1 MAVVLRALQ
10 GLRRGFRARI
20 TTYAD
25 FAQSHSGLGV
35 FMPGTVAEPQD
46 DVPELTVGSEQEG
59 ANSLLSDSMQTALEL
74 ARDRLLDRSL
84 RNRLINTPLKSSKA
98 RQVRIFDEL
107 SDQVFARL
115 RSRGVFT
122 FAPGRGDDAEDQGQ
136 IEEGETSAD
145 SEHHSDSKLQTQ
157 LTLDG
162 LQKRLL
168 SLYHEGRTLE
178 EEQGVNVLF
187 LALGFLEWREDAK
200 SEVERFAPLLLL
212 PVELIREGAR
222 DRFKLQVRDEDLI
235 TNISLQAW
243 LKDEF
248 RIELPEIPERDE
260 WSPSEYF
267 DEVANAVEG
276 LEGWQVHQNEMLL
289 GFFSFSKFLL
299 WRDLKPESWGDGV
312 LLGNSLLK
320 HLLLRDFGDDE
331 IVDSPLIA
339 DDDRLDQVFTPAELI
354 HVTDADSSQ
363 AIAIQEVLAGKNL
376 VIQGP
381 PGTGKSQTITNI
393 VAGAVANGKSVLF
406 VAEKMAA
413 LEVVH
418 ERLAAAK
425 LGPICLELHS
435 RKSSKSSVL
444 EQLRKGQNT
453 APPPMW
459 AESAFAKLGETQR
472 QLRSHSDLL
481 HTSDPLGFTPFNLM
495 GEISFLKG
503 AGAPTPEFELPS
515 AAEWAPA
522 RVDEVRR
529 ETSLVA
535 GRLLASGVPALHPWR
550 GVGIP
555 SPDPLDLD
563 RLRPQIARCREAS
576 AALVEQVD
584 AVRRRLPVPDDFTF
598 RRMPGWQDAL
608 NLISTR
614 PTGFDEVIA
623 DGRWREVLA
632 EICVVVQNGLRHTN
646 LETVVGQ
653 AFRQSALERDW
664 SRVRV
669 EIAGRGDSFFRFL
682 SKPYRDA
689 VAEIRG
695 HWNGVWPG
703 ENRVRLGK
711 LDALIELQQVR
722 AAILSVGECV
732 GPALGS
738 HWRGLHSDWE
748 RLAELAAW
756 LPRLVDAEGVVG
768 VRVPLLPSKEAQDL
782 ADRLGHVGK
791 AAEAAFGD
799 AVKALKLDLSLAF
812 EATDLRDIPCELLLT
827 TAIQWSEN
835 FDSLVDWT
843 AVREGLNWIRELG
856 CGRLADSAYNGE
868 VTPAQLEP
876 ILALSI
882 FEAKWKRLRSQNP
895 KLGEVLGDELDRLVK
910 RFRTADNDR
919 IRLASDQ
926 VSRAHIDRRPTG
938 SSGAMGIL
946 ADELRKQRNHM
957 PVRKLMLKAGEAV
970 QRIKPV
976 FLMSPLS
983 VAQYLQPMALDFDL
997 LVIDEASQV
1006 RPEDALGA
1014 IARCRQFVVVGDD
1027 RQLPPTNFF
1036 NRVINDEGPD
1046 DEEDDLPA
1054 GSPRKAVIKDVESI
1068 LNLCATRFPARMLKW
1083 HYRSEH
1089 PALIATSNRNFYG
1102 GELMLPPSIVAGTTD
1117 GDTGLVFRTVPEGG
1131 YERGKTARNEVEA
1144 GLIAEAALEHA
1155 RRCPEL
1161 SLGIGSFSVA
1171 QRDCIR
1177 DQIDDLAR
1185 KHPELEKLMKPS
1197 GDRKELFIKNLEN
1210 IQGDERDVIFIS
1222 VGYGRDANGKL
1233 TQNFGPVGRDGGERR
1248 LNVLITRARKRC
1260 EVFSSIVAEDIRLDG
1275 AGKPGV
1281 RALKEF
1287 LKLAKDGYA
1296 AIPTET
1302 ERGFDSPF
1310 EEDVAQAVR
1319 GLGYDVRPQ
1328 VGMAGFFIDL
1338 AVIDP
1343 RDEGRYLLGIECD
1356 GAAYHSSRYARD
1368 RDRLRQ
1374 MILENRGWRLHRI
1387 WSTDWFYKRERE
1399 IEKIRSS
1406 IQSAL
1411 AGEAPAR
1418 PVDPKLADLDAD
1430 HPNQA
1435 GSDTTDE
1442 ACDPSPGPHRL
1453 DPYLKA
1459 DFRVSNEVAKPQD
1472 FGLSQVASWMLRI
1485 VEQEQPIHSEEAGR
1499 RLASIC
1505 GLQRAGNVIQQT
1517 ALRALRYCERSGEV
1531 SSEGDFW
1538 SLPGATIFGR
1548 DRGQLVASDTVRKPA
1563 MIAPVEFEAA
1573 ALHALQENLSM
1584 TEEELIMETARL
1596 LGFAR
1601 TRPDIRSAIEAVI
1614 AERLLPNLSRD
1625 HLGRLKAPA

>member
-1 MAVVLRALQ
+1 M
-10 GLRRGFRARI
+10 
-20 TTYAD
+20 D
-25 FAQSHSGLGV
+25 
-35 FMPGTVAEPQD
+35 PQD
-46 DVPELTVGSEQEG
+46 GGPKPSVASEQKG
-59 ANSLLSDSMQTALEL
+59 DNSLLSDTMQTALEL

-84 RNRLINTPLKSSKA
+84 RNRLINTPLKSGKA

-115 RSRGVFT
+115 RSRAAFT
-122 FAPGRGDDAEDQGQ
+122 FAHGRGEDAEDQGQ
-136 IEEGETSAD
+136 TGVAEASAD
-145 SEHHSDSKLQTQ
+145 SDRHSNTRLQTQ
-157 LTLDG
+157 MTLDG

-187 LALGFLEWREDAK
+187 LALGFLEWREDAR

-222 DRFKLQVRDEDLI
+222 DRFRLQVRDEDLI
-235 TNISLQAW
+235 TNLSLQAW
-243 LKDEF
+243 LKEEF
-248 RIELPEIPERDE
+248 RVELPEIPERED
-260 WSPSEYF
+260 WSPSQYF
-267 DEVANAVEG
+267 DDVASAVEG
-276 LEGWQVHQNEMLL
+276 LEGWRVHQNEMLL

-299 WRDLKPESWGDGV
+299 WRDLKPDSWGDGV
-312 LLGNSLLK
+312 LLENGLLRQ
-320 HLLLRDFGDDE
+320 LLLRDFDDDE
-331 IVDSPLIA
+331 IADTPLIA
-339 DDDRLDQVFTPAELI
+339 EDDRLDQVFTPAELI

-393 VAGAVANGKSVLF
+393 VAGAVASGKSVLF

-459 AESAFAKLGETQR
+459 AESAFAALGETQTR
-472 QLRSHSDLL
+472 LRSHSDLL
-481 HTSDPLGFTPFNLM
+481 HTPDPLGFTPFRLM
-495 GEISFLKG
+495 GEISFLRG
-503 AGAPTPEFELPS
+503 AGAPTPDFQLPS
-515 AAEWAPA
+515 AAEWTPA
-522 RVDEVRR
+522 RVEDVRR
-529 ETSLVA
+529 EASLVA
-535 GRLLASGVPALHPWR
+535 GRLLTSGTPALHPWR
-550 GVGIP
+550 GVGVP
-555 SPDPLDLD
+555 SPDPLARD
-563 RLRPQIARCREAS
+563 RLRPRIARCREA
-576 AALVEQVD
+576 ATALVEEVN
-584 AVRRRLPVPDDFTF
+584 AVRRRLTVPGEFPL
-598 RRMPGWQDAL
+598 RRMPDWLDAL
-608 NLISTR
+608 NLVATR
-614 PTGFDEVIA
+614 PAGFEEIIA
-623 DGRWREVLA
+623 DGRWRNVLA
-632 EICVVVQNGLRHTN
+632 EIGVAVQNGLRLAS
-646 LETVVGQ
+646 LEAVVTQ
-653 AFRQSALERDW
+653 AFRPDALERDW
-664 SRVRV
+664 SQVRV
-669 EIAGRGDSFFRFL
+669 VIAGRGDSIFRFL
-682 SKPYRDA
+682 SKSYRDA
-689 VAEIRG
+689 VAEVRG
-695 HWNGVWPG
+695 HWSGVWPKQG
-703 ENRVRLGK
+703 RIRLEK
-711 LDALIELQQVR
+711 LDALIELKQVR
-722 AAILSVGECV
+722 ATILSLGERV
-732 GPALGS
+732 EPVLGS

-756 LPRLVDAEGVVG
+756 LPRLVHAEEILGI
-768 VRVPLLPSKEAQDL
+768 RLPMLPSKEAQDL
-782 ADRLGHVGK
+782 ADRLGRAGE

-799 AVKALKLDLSLAF
+799 AVEALKLDLNLAF
-812 EATDLRDIPCELLLT
+812 EEADLREVPCELLLA

-835 FDSLVDWT
+835 FASLVDWT
-843 AVREGLNWIRELG
+843 AARDGLAWIRQLG
-856 CGRLADSAYNGE
+856 CPRLAEGAYAGQ
-868 VTPAQLEP
+868 VAPSQLEQ
-876 ILALSI
+876 ILALAI
-882 FEAKWKRLRSQNP
+882 FEAKWNRLRSQNP
-895 KLGEVLGDELDRLVK
+895 ELGEVLGDELDRLLK
-910 RFRTADNDR
+910 RFRTADKDR

-938 SSGAMGIL
+938 STGAMGIL

-983 VAQYLQPMALDFDL
+983 VAQYLQPMALEFDL

-1036 NRVINDEGPD
+1036 NRLINDEGAD

-1054 GSPRKAVIKDVESI
+1054 GSPRKAAIKDVESI
-1068 LNLCATRFPARMLKW
+1068 LNLCAPRFPERMLKW

-1089 PALIATSNRNFYG
+1089 PALIATSNRNFYR
-1102 GELMLPPSIVAGTTD
+1102 GELMLPPSIVARTTD
-1117 GDTGLVFRTVPEGG
+1117 GDTGLVFRPVPEGG

-1144 GLIAEAALEHA
+1144 GLIARAALEHA
-1155 RRCPEL
+1155 RRSPEL
-1161 SLGIGSFSVA
+1161 SLGIGAFSVA

-1177 DQIDDLAR
+1177 DQVDELAR
-1185 KHPELEKLMKPS
+1185 KHPELEALMKPS

-1281 RALKEF
+1281 RALQEF

-1296 AIPTET
+1296 AVATET

-1319 GLGYDVRPQ
+1319 GLGYEVRPQ
-1328 VGMAGFFIDL
+1328 VGMAGFFVDL

-1343 RDEGRYLLGIECD
+1343 CDEGRYLLGIECD

-1399 IEKIRSS
+1399 IERIGNSIRA
-1406 IQSAL
+1406 AL
-1411 AGEAPAR
+1411 AGER
-1418 PVDPKLADLDAD
+1418 P
-1430 HPNQA
+1430 A
-1435 GSDTTDE
+1435 GSDDPKPSDPDE
-1442 ACDPSPGPHRL
+1442 DHHNLVGDEVGDGGFPPSPGPNRL

-1459 DFRVSNEVAKPQD
+1459 EFRVSDGAAKPQD
-1472 FGLSQVASWMLRI
+1472 FGLAQVASWMLRI

-1499 RLASIC
+1499 RLAAIC
-1505 GLQRAGNVIQQT
+1505 GLQRAGNVVQQT
-1517 ALRALRYCERSGEV
+1517 ALRALQYCERSGEI
-1531 SSEGDFW
+1531 SPEGDFW
-1538 SLPGATIFGR
+1538 SRPGATIFGR
-1548 DRGQLVASDTVRKPA
+1548 DRGQLSAQDTVRKPA

-1573 ALHALQENLSM
+1573 ARHALQENLSM
-1584 TEEELIMETARL
+1584 TEEELITETARL

-1601 TRPDIRSAIEAVI
+1601 TGPDIRSAIEEAI
-1614 AERLLPNLSRD
+1614 TERLLPNLARD
-1625 HLGRLKAPA
+1625 HLGRIKAPA

>member
-1 MAVVLRALQ
+1 MLEASPGLVHTLRAEIAISAL
-10 GLRRGFRARI
+10 
-20 TTYAD
+20 
-25 FAQSHSGLGV
+25 FAQSDPGSGVTMSDAVVGTPESAPEQVVGAEQDIGSGLLAD
-35 FMPGTVAEPQD
+35 T
-46 DVPELTVGSEQEG
+46 
-59 ANSLLSDSMQTALEL
+59 MQAALEL
-74 ARDRLLDRSL
+74 AQSRLLDRSL
-84 RNRLINTPLKSSKA
+84 RNKLINAPLRSSKA
-98 RQVRIFDEL
+98 RQVRVFDEL

-115 RSRGVFT
+115 RSRGAFT
-122 FAPGRGDDAEDQGQ
+122 FTAGRAAGEENQGQ
-136 IEEGETSAD
+136 IWLPEEGAD
-145 SEHHSDSKLQTQ
+145 PDRHSDSKLQTQ
-157 LTLDG
+157 MTPEG

-168 SLYHEGRTLE
+168 SLYYEGRTLE

-200 SEVERFAPLLLL
+200 SEMERFAPLLLL
-212 PVELIREGAR
+212 PVELIRDGAR
-222 DRFKLQVRDEDLI
+222 DRFKLQVRDDDLI

-243 LKDEF
+243 LNEEF
-248 RIELPEIPERDE
+248 RVELPDIPEHDD
-260 WSPSEYF
+260 WKPSTYF
-267 DEVANAVEG
+267 DAVAKAVEG
-276 LEGWQVHQNEMLL
+276 RGGWRVHPNEMLL

-299 WRDLKPESWGDGV
+299 WRDLNPESWGDGL
-312 LLGNSLLK
+312 LLGNGLLK
-320 HLLLRDFGDDE
+320 RLMLRDYGDDE
-331 IVDSPLIA
+331 IVDTPLIG
-339 DDDRLDQVFTPAELI
+339 DDERLEQAFPTAELV

-393 VAGAVANGKSVLF
+393 VAGAVAGGKSVLF

-413 LEVVH
+413 LDVVH
-418 ERLAAAK
+418 DRLAAAK

-435 RKSSKSSVL
+435 RKSSKASVL
-444 EQLRKGQNT
+444 EQLRKGQTT

-459 AESAFAKLGETQR
+459 AASAFSELEETQER
-472 QLRSHSDLL
+472 LRSHSDLL
-481 HTSDPLGFTPFNLM
+481 HALDALGFSPFKLM
-495 GEISFLKG
+495 GEISLLKG
-503 AGAPTPEFELPS
+503 AGTPTPDFELPR
-515 AAEWAPA
+515 AAEWTQFH
-522 RVDEVRR
+522 VDEVRR
-529 ETSLVA
+529 EALLVA
-535 GRLLASGVPALHPWR
+535 GRLLTSGIPALHPWR
-550 GVGIP
+550 GAGVP
-555 SPDPLDLD
+555 APDPLARD
-563 RLRPQIARCREAS
+563 RLRPLIARCRETAT
-576 AALVEQVD
+576 ALVEQ
-584 AVRRRLPVPDDFTF
+584 AETVRQSLLLPGDLTF
-598 RRMPGWQDAL
+598 RRKPAWLDVL
-608 NLISTR
+608 NLLSGR
-614 PTGFDEVIA
+614 PAGFDEVIV
-623 DGRWREVLA
+623 DGRWRDVLA
-632 EICVVVQNGLRHTN
+632 EIDVAIQNGRRLAA
-646 LETVVGQ
+646 LEAVVAQ
-653 AFRQSALERDW
+653 AFRPTALEQDW
-664 SRVRV
+664 SQSRVV
-669 EIAGRGDSFFRFL
+669 LAGRGDSFFRLL

-689 VAEIRG
+689 VAEVRG
-695 HWNGVWPG
+695 HWNGAFPKQ
-703 ENRVRLGK
+703 NRIRLEK
-711 LDALIELQQVR
+711 LDALIELQLVR
-722 AAILSVGECV
+722 AAVLSVDGTV

-738 HWRGLHSDWE
+738 HWRGLQSDWA

-756 LPRLVDAEGVVG
+756 LPKLLHGEEVAGIRL
-768 VRVPLLPSKEAQDL
+768 PLLPPEKARSLAHRLQD
-782 ADRLGHVGK
+782 AGES
-791 AAEAAFGD
+791 AEAAFGD
-799 AVKALKLDLSLAF
+799 AVGALQLDLRLAF
-812 EATDLRDIPCELLLT
+812 EAADLSEIPCELLLT

-835 FDSLVDWT
+835 FDILVDWT
-843 AVREGLNWIRELG
+843 AARDGLSWLRQLG
-856 CGRLADSAYNGE
+856 CSRLADSAYAGE
-868 VTPAQLEP
+868 TTPAHLEP
-876 ILALSI
+876 VLALAI
-882 FEAKWKRLRSQNP
+882 FEAKWNRLRAEIP
-895 KLGEVLGDELDRLVK
+895 KLGEVLGDELNRLVE
-910 RFRTADNDR
+910 RFRNADRNR

-938 SSGAMGIL
+938 SSGAMGVL
-946 ADELRKQRNHM
+946 ADELRKHRNHL
-957 PVRKLMLKAGEAV
+957 PVRKLMLTAGEAV

-983 VAQYLQPMALDFDL
+983 VAQYLQPMALEFDL

-1014 IARCRQFVVVGDD
+1014 IARCKQIVVVGDD

-1036 NRVINDEGPD
+1036 NRTINDDDPD
-1046 DEEDDLPA
+1046 DDDDEAPEGA
-1054 GSPRKAVIKDVESI
+1054 PRKAVIKDVESI
-1068 LNLCATRFPARMLKW
+1068 LNLCAPRFPARMLKW

-1102 GELMLPPSIVAGTTD
+1102 GELMLPPSIVARTTD
-1117 GDTGLVFRTVPEGG
+1117 GETGLVFRPVPQGG
-1131 YERGKTARNEVEA
+1131 YERGKTARNELEA
-1144 GLIAEAALEHA
+1144 GLIAQAALEHA
-1155 RRCPEL
+1155 RRHPEL
-1161 SLGIGSFSVA
+1161 SLGIGTFSVA
-1171 QRDCIR
+1171 QRDCVR

-1185 KHPELEKLMKPS
+1185 QHPELEAMMKPS
-1197 GDRKELFIKNLEN
+1197 DARKELFIKNLEN

-1222 VGYGRDANGKL
+1222 VGYGHDANGKL

-1296 AIPTET
+1296 AVAMET

-1374 MILENRGWRLHRI
+1374 MILENRGWSLHRI

-1399 IEKIRSS
+1399 IEKLRGAIRG
-1406 IQSAL
+1406 AL
-1411 AGEAPAR
+1411 AGELPTNSADNEPAE
-1418 PVDPKLADLDAD
+1418 PDEDDESEAGDNAWDEGAD
-1430 HPNQA
+1430 Q
-1435 GSDTTDE
+1435 SQ
-1442 ACDPSPGPHRL
+1442 GPHRL
-1453 DPYLKA
+1453 DPYVKA
-1459 DFRVSNEVAKPQD
+1459 EFRVSQGAAKPQD
-1472 FGLSQVASWMLRI
+1472 FGLTQVAAWMRRI

-1499 RLASIC
+1499 RLAAIC

-1517 ALRALRYCERSGEV
+1517 ALRALRHCERSGEL

-1548 DRGQLVASDTVRKPA
+1548 DRGQLAAADTLRKPA
-1563 MIAPVEFEAA
+1563 LIAPVEFEAV

-1584 TEEELIMETARL
+1584 TEEELIIETARL

-1601 TRPDIRSAIEAVI
+1601 TGSDVRSAIKGAL
-1614 AERLLPNLSRD
+1614 AERLLPHLARD

>member
-1 MAVVLRALQ
+1 MDSQDGAPE
-10 GLRRGFRARI
+10 
-20 TTYAD
+20 
-25 FAQSHSGLGV
+25 
-35 FMPGTVAEPQD
+35 PGAA
-46 DVPELTVGSEQEG
+46 SEQQG
-59 ANSLLSDSMQTALEL
+59 GNSLLADTMQTALAL

-98 RQVRIFDEL
+98 RQVRVFDEL
-107 SDQVFARL
+107 SDKVFGRL

-122 FAPGRGDDAEDQGQ
+122 FLHGRGDDAEDQDQVEVVDAG
-136 IEEGETSAD
+136 TD
-145 SEHHSDSKLQTQ
+145 SDRHSNSKLQTQ
-157 LTLDG
+157 MTLDG

-243 LKDEF
+243 LKEEF
-248 RIELPEIPERDE
+248 RVELPEIPERDE

-267 DEVANAVEG
+267 EDVAKAVEG
-276 LEGWQVHQNEMLL
+276 LKGWRVHPNEMLL

-299 WRDLKPESWGDGV
+299 WRDLKPESWDDGL
-312 LLGNSLLK
+312 LLGNGLLK
-320 HLLLRDFGDDE
+320 QLLLRDFGDDE
-331 IVDSPLIA
+331 IVDTPLIA
-339 DDDRLDQVFTPAELI
+339 EDDRLDQVFRPAELI

-393 VAGAVANGKSVLF
+393 VAGAVAGGKSVLF

-413 LEVVH
+413 LDVVH
-418 ERLAAAK
+418 ERLAAAR

-435 RKSSKSSVL
+435 RKSSKTSVL

-459 AESAFAKLGETQR
+459 AESAFAELGETQKR
-472 QLRSHSDLL
+472 LRSHSDLL
-481 HTSDPLGFTPFNLM
+481 HTSDSAGFTPFKLM

-503 AGAPTPEFELPS
+503 CGAPTPNFELPS
-515 AAEWAPA
+515 AAEWTPA
-522 RVDEVRR
+522 HVDEVRR

-535 GRLLASGVPALHPWR
+535 GRLLTSGTPALHPWR

-555 SPDPLDLD
+555 APDPLVRD
-563 RLRPQIARCREAS
+563 RLRPQVVLCRETAT
-576 AALVEQVD
+576 ALVEQVD
-584 AVRRRLPVPDDFTF
+584 AVRQRFPVPGELTIH
-598 RRMPGWQDAL
+598 RMPDWLDAL
-608 NLISTR
+608 GLIAVR
-614 PTGFDEVIA
+614 PTGFEEIIA
-623 DGRWREVLA
+623 DGRWRLVLA
-632 EICVVVQNGLRHTN
+632 EIGVAIQNGLRLAT
-646 LETVVGQ
+646 LEADVAQ
-653 AFRQSALERDW
+653 AFRPGALERDW

-669 EIAGRGDSFFRFL
+669 EIAGRGGSILRFL

-689 VAEIRG
+689 VAEVRG

-703 ENRVRLGK
+703 QNRVRLAK
-711 LDALIELQQVR
+711 LDALIELKQVR
-722 AAILSVGECV
+722 ATILSVGESI
-732 GPALGS
+732 GPVLGT
-738 HWRGLHSDWE
+738 HWRGLQSDWE

-756 LPRLVDAEGVVG
+756 LPRLVHAEEVVG
-768 VRVPLLPSKEAQDL
+768 IRLPLLPSSEAQDL
-782 ADRLGHVGK
+782 ADRLGHAGE

-799 AVKALKLDLSLAF
+799 AVEALKLDRNLAF
-812 EATDLRDIPCELLLT
+812 EGADLRGVPCELLLA
-827 TAIQWSEN
+827 TAIQWSEK
-835 FDSLVDWT
+835 FEFLVDWT
-843 AVREGLNWIRELG
+843 AARDGLSWVRQLG
-856 CGRLADSAYNGE
+856 CPRLADGAYAGE

-876 ILALSI
+876 ILALAI
-882 FEAKWKRLRSQNP
+882 FEAKWNRLRSQHP
-895 KLGEVLGDELDRLVK
+895 ELGEVLGDELDRLVK
-910 RFRTADNDR
+910 RFRTADKDR

-970 QRIKPV
+970 QRIKPI

-983 VAQYLQPMALDFDL
+983 VAQYLQPMSLEFDL

-1036 NRVINDEGPD
+1036 NRIINDEGPD
-1046 DEEDDLPA
+1046 DEEDDAPA
-1054 GSPRKAVIKDVESI
+1054 GAPRKAVIKDVESI
-1068 LNLCATRFPARMLKW
+1068 LNLCAPRFPSRMLKW

-1117 GDTGLVFRTVPEGG
+1117 GDTGLVFRPVPEGG

-1144 GLIAEAALEHA
+1144 GLIAKAALEHA
-1155 RRCPEL
+1155 RRHPEL
-1161 SLGIGSFSVA
+1161 SLGIGAFSVA

-1185 KHPELEKLMKPS
+1185 KHPDLEALMKPS

-1275 AGKPGV
+1275 ASKPGV

-1287 LKLAKDGYA
+1287 LKLAKDGYTA
-1296 AIPTET
+1296 VAMET

-1319 GLGYDVRPQ
+1319 GLGFDVRPQ

-1356 GAAYHSSRYARD
+1356 GMAYHSSRYARD

-1399 IEKIRSS
+1399 IEKIREA
-1406 IQSAL
+1406 IQAAL
-1411 AGEAPAR
+1411 AGERPAASDD
-1418 PVDPKLADLDAD
+1418 PQASDPEDDHHNQVDGDAGD
-1430 HPNQA
+1430 
-1435 GSDTTDE
+1435 GTF
-1442 ACDPSPGPHRL
+1442 DPSPGPHRL

-1459 DFRVSNEVAKPQD
+1459 EFRVANGATKPQD
-1472 FGLSQVASWMLRI
+1472 FGLAQVAAWMLRI
-1485 VEQEQPIHSEEAGR
+1485 VEQEHPIHSEEAGR
-1499 RLASIC
+1499 RLAAIC
-1505 GLQRAGNVIQQT
+1505 GLQRAGNVVQQT
-1517 ALRALRYCERSGEV
+1517 ALQALRNCERSGEV

-1548 DRGQLVASDTVRKPA
+1548 DRGQLAASDTVRKPA

-1573 ALHALQENLSM
+1573 ARHALQENLSM
-1584 TEEELIMETARL
+1584 TEEELTMETARL

-1601 TRPDIRSAIEAVI
+1601 TGPDIRSAIEDAL
-1614 AERLLPNLSRD
+1614 AERLLPKLARD
-1625 HLGRLKAPA
+1625 HLGRLRAPA